1 MAMNRTRLADIAYLG
16 SSNAA
21 FLTNGASTKTYVRG
35 LILHNTNTT
44 TETVDVYNVPDS
56 GGSVGTAG
64 NGNKF
69 LTVNLAANET
79 LFIELPHPITLIDT
93 NDTLQGKST
102 TASKTTVQVL
112 GDKDA

>member
-1 MAMNRTRLADIAYLG
+1 MALQRTRLADIAYLG

-21 FLTNGASTKTYVRG
+21 FYTNAASTESYIRG
-35 LILHNTNTT
+35 LVLHNTNTT
-44 TETVDVYNVPDS
+44 TEVVDIYNVPDS

-69 LTVNLAANET
+69 LTINLAANET
-79 LFIELPHPITLIDT
+79 LFIDFPHPLVLIDT

-102 TASKTTVQVL
+102 TASKTTIQVL